1 MPLIKLQSEG
11 LNLADNFAFTGT
23 ISGAGGGKVLQAV
36 SSSYTGGEEST
47 SSNSFQASSLSVDIT
62 PSATTSKV
70 FVMCSGTGG
79 TSGNATNNT
88 ITLYRD
94 STNLGDSDRGIITL
108 YNGSNVIY
116 CPFNINLLD
125 SPNTTSQ
132 VTYKVYFKAYSGSHA
147 QYLHKDGGDSFIT
160 ALEIAA

>member
-1 MPLIKLQSEG
+1 MAIIKP
-11 LNLADNFAFTGT
+11 NNNT
-23 ISGAGGGKVLQAV
+23 ISAITALPAAITTGKVLQAV
-36 SSSYTGGEEST
+36 LSSYTGSEEST
-47 SSNSFQASSLSVDIT
+47 SSNSFQASSLFVNIT

-70 FVMCSGTGG
+70 LVMCSGTGG

-147 QYLHKDGGDSFIT
+147 QYLHKDGSDSFIT

>member
-1 MPLIKLQSEG
+1 MAIIKP
-11 LNLADNFAFTGT
+11 NNNT
-23 ISGAGGGKVLQAV
+23 ISAITALPAAITTGKVLQAV
-36 SSSYTGGEEST
+36 LSSYTGSEEST
-47 SSNSFQASSLSVDIT
+47 SSNSFQASSLFVNIT
-62 PSATTSKV
+62 PSATSSKV
-70 FVMCSGTGG
+70 AIICSGTGG

-108 YNGSNVIY
+108 YQVNGLVY
-116 CPFNINLLD
+116 APFNLNLLD

-147 QYLHKDGGDSFIT
+147 QYLHKDGSDSFIT